1 MPLSTEQINL
11 ISSID
16 QKVKNILSSGGNE
29 ASVMVAL
36 LDEMPK
42 IKIIIGSANQEELNK
57 YCDSHEGFYQYTG
70 LGSNG
75 TANRLKVFLLF
86 LMTLTHHVLPHLAWR
101 RNIDRAY

>member
-57 YCDSHEGFYQYTG
+57 YCDSHEGFYQYMKILEDTARAIANGKG
-70 LGSNG
+70 LS
-75 TANRLKVFLLF
+75 A
-86 LMTLTHHVLPHLAWR
+86 
-101 RNIDRAY
+101 

>member
-16 QKVKNILSSGGNE
+16 QKVKNILSSGGNK

-57 YCDSHEGFYQYTG
+57 YCDSPEGFYQYMKILEDTARAIANGKG
-70 LGSNG
+70 LS
-75 TANRLKVFLLF
+75 A
-86 LMTLTHHVLPHLAWR
+86 
-101 RNIDRAY
+101 